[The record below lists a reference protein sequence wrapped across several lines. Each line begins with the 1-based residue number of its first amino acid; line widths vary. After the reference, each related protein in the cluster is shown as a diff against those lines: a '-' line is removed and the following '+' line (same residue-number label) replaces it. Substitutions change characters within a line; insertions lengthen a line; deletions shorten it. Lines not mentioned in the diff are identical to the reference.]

1 MKELDEFVNRENYMR
16 SLFKEPML
24 CLNNSADR
32 QEIAGRIDS
41 ELSPENLT
49 CDGEIS
55 YSETRRKFKF
65 LTKAGNQLL
74 KLDPSVKMYELDV
87 A

>member
-1 MKELDEFVNRENYMR
+1 MKVSELTAFVDRKNAFSFGGKLL
-16 SLFKEPML
+16 SLQ
-24 CLNNSADR
+24 SAADR
-32 QEIAGRIDS
+32 QTIAEAIDS
-41 ELSPENLT
+41 ELSPENLY

-55 YSETRRKFKF
+55 RTEAHRKFKF